1 MASDH
6 QVEGSN
12 PSGPFEINRYDRTFD
27 TIVLRKFSIFR
38 ISLIVIAIGS
48 IWTGI
53 VFSTSI
59 KNSESVSMDK
69 MDSFSMPLT
78 LYGSGIGFYK
88 MGSNQYNN
96 SILVKILDSHG
107 NYINMKTITNKET
120 VNYFF
125 FEHTGKY
132 TLYLTNISTNP
143 VQLQIE
149 FGDTKYQ
156 EFVVPGS
163 IALVGV
169 CLLLLAGYIRFQSYI
184 TAQPE

>member
-1 MASDH
+1 
-6 QVEGSN
+6 
-12 PSGPFEINRYDRTFD
+12 
-27 TIVLRKFSIFR
+27 
-38 ISLIVIAIGS
+38 
-48 IWTGI
+48 
-53 VFSTSI
+53 
-59 KNSESVSMDK
+59 
-69 MDSFSMPLT
+69 
-78 LYGSGIGFYK
+78 
-88 MGSNQYNN
+88 
-96 SILVKILDSHG
+96 G

-132 TLYLTNISTNP
+132 TLYMTNISTNP